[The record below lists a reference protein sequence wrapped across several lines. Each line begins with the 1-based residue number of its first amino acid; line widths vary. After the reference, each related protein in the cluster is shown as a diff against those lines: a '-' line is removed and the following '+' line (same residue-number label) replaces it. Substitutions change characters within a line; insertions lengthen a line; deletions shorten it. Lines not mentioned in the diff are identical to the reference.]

1 MIFNVRKASVAQI
14 NSLYN
19 QSMQK
24 TSQTHNMPNLETA
37 EDNTAF
43 DVQMVHKCN
52 PIRLLITRQCR
63 IKRDQRGTIGSLS
76 QGLKWFVSS
85 FLFFLAQHQND
96 CRCL

>member
-19 QSMQK
+19 QSMEK

-43 DVQMVHKCN
+43 DVQMVN
-52 PIRLLITRQCR
+52 GMALI
-63 IKRDQRGTIGSLS
+63 
-76 QGLKWFVSS
+76 
-85 FLFFLAQHQND
+85 
-96 CRCL
+96 

>member
-24 TSQTHNMPNLETA
+24 TSQTQNLETA

-43 DVQMVHKCN
+43 DVQMVN
-52 PIRLLITRQCR
+52 GMALI
-63 IKRDQRGTIGSLS
+63 
-76 QGLKWFVSS
+76 
-85 FLFFLAQHQND
+85 
-96 CRCL
+96 